1 MIEIKHLV
9 KNFGDKRAVDDL
21 SFTVKEGV
29 AYGFLGRNGA
39 GKTTTIR
46 ILMNVFREDSG
57 EALFDGVPAYKES
70 KRIGYLPEERGLYP
84 KRTVFEQLVYFG
96 ILKGMDRHGAERE
109 AKAKLEEMEASEYT
123 YKKLETLS
131 KGNQQKIQLAVAM
144 LGDPDVIILDEPF
157 SGLDPIN
164 AQVLKNAVR
173 RQASEGRTV
182 IFSSHEMS
190 QVEAFCDDICI
201 INKGRSVLEG
211 NLTAI
216 KRSYPRDLLY
226 IETEDANA
234 GGSTASLSSELIDST
249 GDSQGYRMESTPA
262 GDESNITNGVPT
274 NQPAPLSLSS
284 KRLDSIVQRLPYVK
298 EVTPK
303 GNGLLIKLDD
313 PAKRSQLLRTLE
325 EADARVDSF
334 YVVEPTLEQIFVEK
348 AGDSDP
354 LEEERKAIAAAE
366 AEGNRKRRRGIGLIG
381 RRAAK

>member
-1 MIEIKHLV
+1 MLEVKHLT

-21 SFTVKEGV
+21 SFSVKNGV

-70 KRIGYLPEERGLYP
+70 KRIGYLPEERGLYA
-84 KRTVFEQLVYFG
+84 KRSVFEQLVYFG
-96 ILKGMDRHGAERE
+96 FLKGMDKHRAEAE
-109 AKAKLEEMEASEYT
+109 AKAKLEEMEATEYT

-144 LGDPDVIILDEPF
+144 LGDPEVIILDEPF

-173 RQASEGRTV
+173 RQVDEGRTV
-182 IFSSHEMS
+182 IFSSHQMA
-190 QVEAFCDDICI
+190 QVEEFCDDICI
-201 INKGRSVLEG
+201 IDKGHAVLEG
-211 NLTAI
+211 NLTEI

-226 IETEDANA
+226 VEAEETPGWPA
-234 GGSTASLSSELIDST
+234 GNVSSKPIDSIL
-249 GDSQGYRMESTPA
+249 A
-262 GDESNITNGVPT
+262 A
-274 NQPAPLSLSS
+274 QPFVLS
-284 KRLDSIVQRLPYVK
+284 
-298 EVTPK
+298 VTEK
-303 GNGLLIKLDD
+303 GRGFVVKLDD
-313 PAKRSQLLRTLE
+313 PGKRSMLLRILE

-334 YVVEPTLEQIFVEK
+334 YVIEPSLEQIFVEK
-348 AGDSDP
+348 VGAPDP
-354 LEEERKAIAAAE
+354 QEKEPENK
-366 AEGNRKRRRGIGLIG
+366 EGQKKRRGFGLIG

>member
-1 MIEIKHLV
+1 MIEVKHLI

-21 SFTVKEGV
+21 SFTVREGV

-70 KRIGYLPEERGLYP
+70 VKIGYLPEERGLYA
-84 KRTVFEQLVYFG
+84 KRTVMEQLIYFG
-96 ILKGMDRHGAERE
+96 ILKGMDRRAAERE
-109 AKAKLEEMEASEYT
+109 GKAKLDEMEAAEYT

-173 RQASEGRTV
+173 RQVGEGRTV
-182 IFSSHEMS
+182 IFSSHEMA

-201 INKGRSVLEG
+201 INRGRSVLEG
-211 NLTAI
+211 NLTAV
-216 KRSYPRDLLY
+216 KRSYPRDTLY
-226 IETEDANA
+226 VETE
-234 GGSTASLSSELIDST
+234 S
-249 GDSQGYRMESTPA
+249 GYES
-262 GDESNITNGVPT
+262 GYENNGV
-274 NQPAPLSLSS
+274 QSAKVGSLLSG
-284 KRLDSIVQRLPYVK
+284 LPYVK
-298 EVTPK
+298 ESSLK

-313 PAKRSQLLRTLE
+313 PSKRSTLLRTLE
-325 EADARVDSF
+325 ESGVSIDSF
-334 YVVEPTLEQIFVEK
+334 YVVEPSLEQIFVEK
-348 AGDSDP
+348 VGAPDP
-354 LEEERKAIAAAE
+354 AEEAAE
-366 AEGNRKRRRGIGLIG
+366 AAQAAASGQSGKRRRGIGLRG
-381 RRAAK
+381 RRASK

>member
-1 MIEIKHLV
+1 MIEIRHLV

-84 KRTVFEQLVYFG
+84 KRTVLEQLVYFG
-96 ILKGMDRHGAERE
+96 ILKGMDRRSAERE
-109 AKAKLEEMEASEYT
+109 SKAKLEEMEASEYT

-201 INKGRSVLEG
+201 INKGRAVLEG

-226 IETEDANA
+226 IEAEDAYA
-234 GGSTASLSSELIDST
+234 GGGPSSESVDSSYAD
-249 GDSQGYRMESTPA
+249 GQGHRANGASPAVSSESLDSISG
-262 GDESNITNGVPT
+262 GVP
-274 NQPAPLSLSS
+274 LSPSS
-284 KRLDSIVQRLPYVK
+284 KRVDSIVRRLPYVK

-303 GNGLLIKLDD
+303 GNGLLIRLDD

-325 EADARVDSF
+325 EADARIDSF
-334 YVVEPTLEQIFVEK
+334 YVVEPSLEQIFVEK

-354 LEEERKAIAAAE
+354 LEEERKAVAAAE
-366 AEGNRKRRRGIGLIG
+366 AEGNRRRRRGVGLIG